1 MPACEP
7 CQRSNSHCEY
17 FDSAKNRIVPR
28 RYIVDLQDALR
39 KLQGEFKSLELEEG
53 DEFEPDHESMA
64 RAPNLVKFSESD
76 HSRFLGPSSGIGV
89 TRFVMDFA
97 RRYADRGTIREVVS
111 DEAAQEI
118 KQTNDFESEKP
129 TSKVYPL
136 VSSVAAPHLPGRE
149 LMEQLLQLYNHKAQY
164 MLPLLHEPSFRHD
177 VDAVY
182 NASQDPVQNF
192 QVRMVIAISMQKLD
206 TQYAGLA
213 DSYYLA
219 ALPYLDQSIRRKDIS
234 TLQCFALVSS
244 YAGLQESLTK

>member
-1 MPACEP
+1 M
-7 CQRSNSHCEY
+7 
-17 FDSAKNRIVPR
+17 PR
-28 RYIVDLQDALR
+28 RYIVDLQDVLR
-39 KLQGEFKSLELEEG
+39 KLQGELKSLEIEEM

-64 RAPNLVKFSESD
+64 RAPNLVKFRESD

-118 KQTNDFESEKP
+118 KQTNDAESEKP

-136 VSSVAAPHLPGRE
+136 VSSVAAPQLPGRE

-164 MLPLLHEPSFRHD
+164 MLPVLHEPSFRQD

-182 NASQDPVQNF
+182 HGSHDPVQNF

-219 ALPYLDQSIRRKDIS
+219 ALPHLDQSIQKKDVS
-234 TLQCFALVSS
+234 TLQCFALVSPD
-244 YAGLQESLTK
+244 AHL